1 MRAPEPA
8 AALQNAAPLPRRTA
22 LLLLA
27 VLTFINLF
35 NYVDRYVVPGVGDL
49 LTSALHLTDREFSLL
64 TTVFFVVYALAS
76 PRFGRQGDTA
86 SRPRAIAFGVALWSV
101 ATVLGGLAF
110 GFVSLLIARS
120 LVGVGEA
127 AYASIAPSMLADAFP
142 AARRGRVFAVFY
154 AAIPIGSA
162 LGYMIAGFMGTHFGW
177 RSAFFV
183 AGVPGVLLA
192 LWLLR
197 LPDPAR
203 GAQDEPGRPMR
214 PGPGGWR
221 HYVLLFRN
229 GPYRATVLG
238 YAAYTFAFGGLAV
251 FMPTFLS
258 RVRGVPLNVADQQ
271 IGVAVVIT
279 GFVGTWAGGWL
290 GDFLLRYT
298 RSAYLLMSGI
308 ATLLAAPCA
317 WMALTSTDHT
327 TYYASLIAAELL
339 LFLSTGPINS
349 AIVSYVSPTERATA
363 MAFSILLIHLLGDVP
378 SPYIVGAISDAQ
390 RAGGATPAAGLQ
402 IAVMVLPLAILISG
416 IVWTAAAFTRSAHRV
431 GPPQPAVT

>member
-1 MRAPEPA
+1 MPEPA
-8 AALQNAAPLPRRTA
+8 TARQTAAPFPRRTA
-22 LLLLA
+22 VLVLA

-35 NYVDRYVVPGVGDL
+35 NYLDRYVVPGVGDL
-49 LTSALHLTDREFSLL
+49 LSSALHLTDKEFSLL
-64 TTVFFVVYALAS
+64 TTVFFVVYALAA

-101 ATVLGGLAF
+101 ATVLGGLAS

-142 AARRGRVFAVFY
+142 AERRGRVFAVFY

-183 AGVPGVLLA
+183 AGVPGVLPA

-197 LPDPAR
+197 LPDPPR
-203 GAQDEPGRPMR
+203 GAQDGPPPRHAAPTGR
-214 PGPGGWR
+214 GLA
-221 HYVLLFRN
+221 HFLALFRN

-251 FMPTFLS
+251 FMPMFLS

-271 IGVAVVIT
+271 IGIAVVVT
-279 GFVGTWAGGWL
+279 GFVGTYAGGWL

-298 RSAYLLMSGI
+298 RNAYLLMSGV

-317 WMALTSTDHT
+317 WIALTSTDHAV
-327 TYYASLIAAELL
+327 YYASLVAAELL

-378 SPYIVGAISDAQ
+378 SPYIVGAISDAR
-390 RAGGATPAAGLQ
+390 RAAGATPAAGLQ
-402 IAVMVLPLAILISG
+402 IAVMVLPVAILISG
-416 IVWTAAAFTRSAHRV
+416 MVWTAAAFTRSAHRV
-431 GPPQPAVT
+431 GPPEPVGT